1 MSPPPFI
8 CVNIYKHYILQT
20 PTTTAQWQDIVKGFE
35 VRWNFPNCIGALDGK
50 HVRIHCPASSGSLYY
65 NYKGSFSVVM
75 LALVD
80 ANYKITYMD
89 VGSEGRV
96 ADGGIWRRCSLQQ
109 WLKAG
114 ALNLPAPKVWP
125 NGGEFGPQPHVIVAD
140 DAFPMTTYL
149 MKPHSMRALSKEQRV
164 FNYRLSR
171 ARRVSE
177 NCFGIMANRF
187 RLLLTNIYKTPDRV
201 VNICKAIAALHN
213 FLRQEGGANYMN
225 AGSVDTEDA
234 NHGWVDGEWRRDS
247 HLEIMQRNHTRNSTT
262 EAKALRENMTQY
274 FSTPGGSVPWQ
285 DNAIE

>member
-1 MSPPPFI
+1 M
-8 CVNIYKHYILQT
+8 N
-20 PTTTAQWQDIVKGFE
+20 GFE
-35 VRWNFPNCIGALDGK
+35 TRWNFPNCLGALDGK
-50 HVRIHCPASSGSLYY
+50 HVRIHCPAKSGSLYY
-65 NYKGSFSVVM
+65 NYKGTYSVVL

-80 ANYKITYMD
+80 ADYKIIYMD

-114 ALNLPAPKVWP
+114 ALNLPTPKEWP
-125 NGGEFGPQPHVIVAD
+125 NGGHYGPRPHTIVAD

-149 MKPHSMRALSKEQRV
+149 LKPHSMRSLSREQRV

-201 VNICKAIAALHN
+201 VSICKAVACLHN
-213 FLRQEGGANYMN
+213 YLRHDSARHYIN

-234 NHGWVDGEWRRDS
+234 NHAWVEGEWRHDGQ
-247 HLEIMQRNHTRNSTT
+247 LEVLQRNQTRNSTT
-262 EAKALRENMTQY
+262 EAKALRQDMTEY
-274 FSTPGGSVPWQ
+274 FNTPGGRVPWQ
-285 DNAIE
+285 DQIIDR